1 MPTTKAKHALWV
13 MLFELMS
20 VPVDFPEHFG
30 YFLWCG
36 CAGGAMACTVCLGV
50 CLLGRVVGRSLW
62 YLILFLYVNRFK
74 WHMFEV
80 PTRRSVSGYIITAH
94 RCLCIHGCYWFSR
107 AISHILA
114 AWKESTNIRIHG
126 HQHLLNR
133 YDIFTNHLF
142 CMYCTC
148 HMTYSHPFVSTWQH
162 YKWRRLHVG
171 LFHSWVDFA

>member
-1 MPTTKAKHALWV
+1 
-13 MLFELMS
+13 
-20 VPVDFPEHFG
+20 
-30 YFLWCG
+30 
-36 CAGGAMACTVCLGV
+36 MACTVCLGV
-50 CLLGRVVGRSLW
+50 CLLGWVVGRSLW
-62 YLILFLYVNRFK
+62 CLILFLYVNRFK

-107 AISHILA
+107 AISHILT

-142 CMYCTC
+142 CMYLS
-148 HMTYSHPFVSTWQH
+148 HDLFPSIHVNMTTLQGKKTPCWVVSLMS
-162 YKWRRLHVG
+162 R
-171 LFHSWVDFA
+171 